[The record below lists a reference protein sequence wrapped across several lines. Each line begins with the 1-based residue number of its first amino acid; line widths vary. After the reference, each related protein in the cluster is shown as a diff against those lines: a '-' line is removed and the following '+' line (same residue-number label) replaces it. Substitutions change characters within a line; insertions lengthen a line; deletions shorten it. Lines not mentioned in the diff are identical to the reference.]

1 MAVDYINELSTS
13 LLVLLKVSTRAT
25 IAIRFKVKKVFVVC
39 MQYSLVGVNASK
51 VAVESIMVSN
61 KDFYLTLKKKG
72 FEQDIRGLLPF
83 GTIRHC
89 IYSL

>member
-1 MAVDYINELSTS
+1 MTS
-13 LLVLLKVSTRAT
+13 RETTNCYPYPAN
-25 IAIRFKVKKVFVVC
+25 C
-39 MQYSLVGVNASK
+39 YPYSLVGVNASK